1 MRACSVLVE
10 GDAALWR
17 RDNDMSA
24 MQKMKCQICGHVYD
38 PSKKRTDVE
47 PGIAFTDLPDSWR
60 CPVCGA
66 EKKNF
71 KETA

>member
-1 MRACSVLVE
+1 M
-10 GDAALWR
+10 
-17 RDNDMSA
+17 NA

-47 PGIAFTDLPDSWR
+47 PGIGFTDLPDSWR

-66 EKKNF
+66 EKKSF

>member
-1 MRACSVLVE
+1 
-10 GDAALWR
+10 
-17 RDNDMSA
+17 MSA

-47 PGIAFTDLPDSWR
+47 LGIEFRDLPDSWR